1 MDFNGDLV
9 SDLPVLLAQQNE
21 PFRRHVAC
29 ALAKERGVS
38 PKSHLYL
45 ADGTAMRDASRDAIW
60 FGNTKQEA
68 LVTQMMISSVIP
80 KGIITAWHN
89 PRNP

>member
-21 PFRRHVAC
+21 PFRR
-29 ALAKERGVS
+29 

-80 KGIITAWHN
+80 N
-89 PRNP
+89 DPD

>member
-68 LVTQMMISSVIP
+68 LVTPTVSVAQIYHSAISR
-80 KGIITAWHN
+80 TDT
-89 PRNP
+89 